1 MEWATKYKGLRF
13 QLTAWNIAAFLV
25 VTFLAFSGF
34 YIVTKQILSTHT
46 DNLLISHSAGVINLV
61 TGNTIGIH
69 SMLTQEAF
77 NREFSE
83 IPGMLI
89 VAMDNKGQIFNASAT
104 LNRSADVF
112 EELFS
117 RIYKE
122 KKQFFANKNI
132 NGSQMRFLATP
143 IYDKDQL
150 QGVILVAHPI
160 DIIQKSLDSLLLV
173 LGVSF
178 LILIIPIFLGGYFLV
193 KKAFGPVTTMSD
205 KLKKISAE
213 NLDERIDNPK
223 TEDELS
229 ELADTF
235 NLLLDRLHQAFLR
248 ERQFIGDVAH
258 ELKTPLSTIRTTIEI
273 AQSKPRSISQYKQ
286 TLNEVLIDNNKLAT
300 TLNNIL
306 DLAWSESQTANINEI
321 VNLSQIVV
329 DLKDIAV
336 KLAAPKHISVKSR
349 IAPNIQVL
357 GKSDKLGRA
366 ILNIIDNAIKFT
378 PERGNVLLT
387 LISNND
393 HAVLHIKDT
402 GIGIS
407 QQDIPRVF
415 DRFYRGARSNKTLGS
430 GLGLAIA
437 QSIIK
442 TFHGQIE
449 VESKVGQGTT
459 FIVMLP
465 LIKSS

>member
-1 MEWATKYKGLRF
+1 
-13 QLTAWNIAAFLV
+13 
-25 VTFLAFSGF
+25 
-34 YIVTKQILSTHT
+34 
-46 DNLLISHSAGVINLV
+46 
-61 TGNTIGIH
+61 
-69 SMLTQEAF
+69 
-77 NREFSE
+77 
-83 IPGMLI
+83 
-89 VAMDNKGQIFNASAT
+89 
-104 LNRSADVF
+104 
-112 EELFS
+112 
-117 RIYKE
+117 
-122 KKQFFANKNI
+122 
-132 NGSQMRFLATP
+132 
-143 IYDKDQL
+143 
-150 QGVILVAHPI
+150 
-160 DIIQKSLDSLLLV
+160 
-173 LGVSF
+173 
-178 LILIIPIFLGGYFLV
+178 
-193 KKAFGPVTTMSD
+193 MSD

-273 AQSKPRSISQYKQ
+273 AQSKPRSTSQYKQ

-336 KLAAPKHISVKSR
+336 KLAAPSISLLKVGLHPIFKFWV
-349 IAPNIQVL
+349 NQTNWVE
-357 GKSDKLGRA
+357 A

-387 LISNND
+387 LSSIND
-393 HAVLHIKDT
+393 RAVLHIKDT
-402 GIGIS
+402 GTGINPL
-407 QQDIPRVF
+407 DINKVF

-442 TFHGQIE
+442 AFHGQIE
-449 VESKVGQGTT
+449 VESKVGQG
-459 FIVMLP
+459 LP
-465 LIKSS
+465 L